1 MNRTILVD
9 NMNLVF
15 PANWAAGDTSNQ
27 DEFTVFIDGKSEGGG
42 FRYETSNDDWF
53 DIILTDNTFTV
64 TVKENFDIIERNGYI
79 IIHHNK
85 IIGDDGEVVVN
96 IKQNGVECAI
106 QANPSEIS
114 FTIYPWE
121 KTDLADIQANPEKDE
136 REINISVI
144 GGNEKYFIKSFKEYK
159 PVKVTNG
166 KGTTTVNKAI
176 QNDRGIKIEKTGED
190 KLKITSYGR
199 VFKEND
205 QFYEIVLAHDN
216 DVSKTATIKVTYDS
230 VAINDDVPSLN
241 SNTNQVEEVVN
252 IEPTRTMLR
261 KSANSL
267 TTKNE
272 NTDNMGSYLKIYGL
286 NEPIVELTKRDR
298 KKSIEEPSEEIIF
311 EHDGGVKEYDFEVS
325 PKHAYVTVKLN
336 CDFVKYKITNNKL
349 ILEASPS
356 MDINDRYGFIR
367 IRNASDPFAVVYKR
381 IVQKGESPK

>member
-1 MNRTILVD
+1 MNRTISVD

-15 PANWAAGDTSNQ
+15 PANWIAGDTSNQ
-27 DEFTVFIDGKSEGGG
+27 GEFTVSIDGKSKGGG

-53 DIILTDNTFTV
+53 NIILTDNTFTV

-85 IIGDDGEVVVN
+85 MIGDDGEVVVN
-96 IKQNGVECAI
+96 IKQNGVECDI
-106 QANPSEIS
+106 QTNPSEIT
-114 FTIYPWE
+114 FTS
-121 KTDLADIQANPEKDE
+121 LNFEKDE
-136 REINISVI
+136 KSINISVI

-159 PVKVTNG
+159 PVEVINDE
-166 KGTTTVNKAI
+166 GTSTVNKVI
-176 QNDRGIKIEKTGED
+176 QNDRGIKIEKIGKD
-190 KLKITSYGR
+190 KLKISSYGR
-199 VFKEND
+199 VFKENG

-216 DVSKTATIKVTYDS
+216 DVSKTATIKVTYDD
-230 VAINDDVPSLN
+230 VTINDDVPSLN
-241 SNTNQVEEVVN
+241 ADDNRSEVINT
-252 IEPTRTMLR
+252 EPTRTMLR
-261 KSANSL
+261 KGANSL

-272 NTDNMGSYLKIYGL
+272 NTDNMGSYLKVYGL
-286 NEPIVELTKRDR
+286 NEPIVELTKRSR
-298 KKSIEEPSEEIIF
+298 KKSVEEPSDEIIF

-356 MDINDRYGFIR
+356 TAIYDRYGFIR

>member
-1 MNRTILVD
+1 MNRTISVD

-15 PANWAAGDTSNQ
+15 PANWAAGDISNQ
-27 DEFTVFIDGKSEGGG
+27 DKFTVSIDGKSKGGG

-64 TVKENFDIIERNGYI
+64 IVKENFDIIERNGYI

-85 IIGDDGEVVVN
+85 MIGDDGEVVVN
-96 IKQNGVECAI
+96 IKQNGVECDI

-114 FTIYPWE
+114 FTS
-121 KTDLADIQANPEKDE
+121 LSFEKDE
-136 REINISVI
+136 RNINISVI

-159 PVKVTNG
+159 PVKVTNDED
-166 KGTTTVNKAI
+166 TSTVNKVI
-176 QNDRGIKIEKTGED
+176 QNDRGIKVEKTDED

-199 VFKEND
+199 VFKENG

-216 DVSKTATIKVTYDS
+216 DVSKTATIKVTYDD
-230 VAINDDVPSLN
+230 VAINNDVPSLN
-241 SNTNQVEEVVN
+241 SNTNQVQEVVN

-261 KSANSL
+261 KTADNL
-267 TTKNE
+267 MTE

-286 NEPIVELTKRDR
+286 NEPIVELAKRGT
-298 KKSIEEPSEEIIF
+298 KKSVEEPSEEIIF
-311 EHDGGVKEYDFEVS
+311 EHEGGVKEYDFEVY

-356 MDINDRYGFIR
+356 TAIYDRYGFIR

-381 IVQKGESPK
+381 IVQKGENPK

>member
-1 MNRTILVD
+1 MGRTISVD
-9 NMNLVF
+9 KMNLVF

-27 DEFTVFIDGKSEGGG
+27 DEFTVSIDGKSKGGG
-42 FRYETSNDDWF
+42 FRYETNNDDWF

-64 TVKENFDIIERNGYI
+64 IVKENFDIIERNGYI

-85 IIGDDGEVVVN
+85 MIGDDGEVVVN
-96 IKQNGVECAI
+96 IKQNGVECTI
-106 QANPSEIS
+106 QTNPSEIN
-114 FTIYPWE
+114 FTS
-121 KTDLADIQANPEKDE
+121 LNFEKDE
-136 REINISVI
+136 RDIKISVI
-144 GGNEKYFIKSFKEYK
+144 GGNKKYFIKSFKEYK
-159 PVKVTNG
+159 PVEVTNDE
-166 KGTTTVNKAI
+166 GTTTVNKVI

-216 DVSKTATIKVTYDS
+216 DVSKTATIKVTYDG
-230 VAINDDVPSLN
+230 VAINNDVPSLN
-241 SNTNQVEEVVN
+241 SNTNQVKEVVN
-252 IEPTRTMLR
+252 TEPTRTMLR
-261 KSANSL
+261 K
-267 TTKNE
+267 TTNNLRVE

-286 NEPIVELTKRDR
+286 NEPIIELTKKSR
-298 KKSIEEPSEEIIF
+298 KKSVEEPSEEIIF
-311 EHDGGVKEYDFEVS
+311 EHEGGVKEYDFEVS

-336 CDFVKYKITNNKL
+336 CDFVKYKITNNKI

-356 MDINDRYGFIR
+356 TDTYDRYGFIR

>member
-1 MNRTILVD
+1 MNRAISVD

-15 PANWAAGDTSNQ
+15 PANWIAGDASNQ
-27 DEFTVFIDGKSEGGG
+27 DEFTVSIDGKSKGGG

-85 IIGDDGEVVVN
+85 MIGDDGEVVVN
-96 IKQNGVECAI
+96 IKQNGVECDI
-106 QANPSEIS
+106 QANPSEIT
-114 FTIYPWE
+114 FTS
-121 KTDLADIQANPEKDE
+121 LNFEKDE
-136 REINISVI
+136 RNINISAL
-144 GGNEKYFIKSFKEYK
+144 GGNEKFFVKSFKEYK
-159 PVKVTNG
+159 PVEVTNDE
-166 KGTTTVNKAI
+166 GTSTVNKVI
-176 QNDRGIKIEKTGED
+176 QNDRGIKIEKIGKD
-190 KLKITSYGR
+190 KLKISSYGR
-199 VFKEND
+199 VFKENG
-205 QFYEIVLAHDN
+205 QFYEIVIAHDN
-216 DVSKTATIKVTYDS
+216 DVSKTATIKVTYDD
-230 VAINDDVPSLN
+230 VTINDDVPSLN
-241 SNTNQVEEVVN
+241 ADDNRSEVINT
-252 IEPTRTMLR
+252 EPTRTMLR
-261 KSANSL
+261 KGANSL

-272 NTDNMGSYLKIYGL
+272 NTDNMGSYLKVYGL
-286 NEPIVELTKRDR
+286 NEPIVELTKRGW
-298 KKSIEEPSEEIIF
+298 KKSVEEPSDEIIF

-356 MDINDRYGFIR
+356 TAIYDRYGFIR